1 MSMTIEE
8 LMKLY
13 PEGKLQKEKA
23 NDSKLSLPING
34 DYFVIAKDKL
44 SEKEL
49 YLLQKLFLSN
59 NFSVDPKKHPWFDY
73 LFNQANV
80 EASGSFRI
88 IQFQLKKPKAFLQKE
103 WEQSMKEIFPAF
115 VDFFF
120 TDENNGL
127 LIEQYT
133 KNHYH
138 LTDIQSIFLTLD
150 ADFDSSTNAFVGNFY
165 PADDHLSALFHE
177 EQQIFL
183 EESNHL
189 KAQSVFSL
197 SDVAIHHYT
206 KKSMKESRII
216 QAYSKQLVFSPEFKQ
231 IILTLW
237 HHQGNISSTAKDLYM
252 HRNTL
257 HYRIEKFYEQT
268 GLSLKKMDDLVFCY
282 LLITK

>member
-1 MSMTIEE
+1 MTIEE
-8 LMKLY
+8 LINLY

-23 NDSKLSLPING
+23 NDNMFSLPING
-34 DYFVIAKDKL
+34 NYFVISKDIL
-44 SEKEL
+44 SEKEF
-49 YLLQKLFLSN
+49 YLLQKLFLPST
-59 NFSVDPKKHPWFDY
+59 FAIDLQKHPWFDY
-73 LFNQANV
+73 LFNQADV
-80 EASGSFRI
+80 EVDGSFRI

-120 TDENNGL
+120 TDESNGL

-133 KNHYH
+133 KKHYQ

-150 ADFDSSTNAFVGNFY
+150 ADFDSSTKAFVGNFY
-165 PADDHLSALFHE
+165 PADDHLPALFHE

-183 EESNHL
+183 EEFNNL

-206 KKSMKESRII
+206 KQSMKDSRII
-216 QAYSKQLVFSPEFKQ
+216 QAYSKQLVFSSEFKQ
-231 IILTLW
+231 IILSLW

-257 HYRIEKFYEQT
+257 HYRIEKFYEQS